1 MVKNL
6 PKDVTRDS
14 LREHFSRKGEVTDA
28 KPMRTT
34 LSSSSSSYV
43 WFCACLDM
51 CRDGK
56 SRQFAFIG
64 FRTEEEAQEA
74 IKYFNRSYINTYRIS
89 CEIALEAGHPNI
101 PQPWSRHSIKNK
113 DEAAKGGKRVLKKN
127 LKKTSESDDPQLQK
141 FLQVMQPRTKSKLW
155 ANDTL
160 VASIDYSNESGNGK
174 HTQAKKNNKEKST
187 EAKVDDNRPDEA
199 ESQGCA
205 DPSSSSTNDKDGH
218 WNLAGFFEE
227 ELEEFFSK
235 FGKSA
240 KAHVV
245 VDKRTRL
252 SKGFAYIQY
261 ALPESASR
269 IKQFNFPGRR
279 LHVFPAKQKF
289 AHKKQDDLAPKT
301 FKQRWKEDRRASEA
315 SADTKTWNRLF
326 MHPDRVVENILRK
339 YGISKSDFLDREA
352 DDLAVSIALGE
363 AQGIA
368 ETKKAL
374 ADAGVNIASLKE
386 GASRRTEGLE
396 RSNHVLLVK
405 NLPYGSSRAEL
416 TKMFGK
422 FGSVVFLEPS
432 EARAAFDGLAYKQY
446 KDAPLYLEYAP
457 ENVLDSIFETEGKNK
472 TVGAQDAKR
481 ALLEQEKGLLDVDG
495 DPDRIEKLSF
505 KTSDEALKRH
515 CSEKMK
521 EGRILKARILRF
533 LYKKHMNNGKPS
545 GFGFIEFDSKETAA
559 NIYQTLQVS
568 LFLFVLDKFLSL
580 KKDERVLN
588 KADKHRSSTKL
599 HVKNVAF
606 EATKKDLEKL
616 FSPFGKIKRVSLP
629 RKYGNQKGYAFVE
642 CVTKQEGR
650 NALQALA
657 NSHLYGRHLVLHAR
671 TAARFNDENGY
682 STAKL
687 SKKRKQHMAVS
698 DQDKMMFK
706 RIAAG

>member
-1 MVKNL
+1 MI
-6 PKDVTRDS
+6 P
-14 LREHFSRKGEVTDA
+14 H
-28 KPMRTT
+28 
-34 LSSSSSSYV
+34 
-43 WFCACLDM
+43 
-51 CRDGK
+51 GK
-56 SRQFAFIG
+56 
-64 FRTEEEAQEA
+64 
-74 IKYFNRSYINTYRIS
+74 
-89 CEIALEAGHPNI
+89 
-101 PQPWSRHSIKNK
+101 
-113 DEAAKGGKRVLKKN
+113 KKN

-174 HTQAKKNNKEKST
+174 HTRAKKNNKEKST

-218 WNLAGFFEE
+218 WNLAGFLFSTCLTRQDAHNITACFFYKRMVFVRSEE

-269 IKQFNFPGRR
+269 AIEELNNSTFQGRR
-279 LHVFPAKQKF
+279 LHVLPAKQKF
-289 AHKKQDDLAPKT
+289 AHKKQEYLPCHGC
-301 FKQRWKEDRRASEA
+301 FGQNNW
-315 SADTKTWNRLF
+315 
-326 MHPDRVVENILRK
+326 HGHVVENILRK
-339 YGISKSDFLDREA
+339 YGISKSDFLDHEA
-352 DDLAVSIALGE
+352 DDLAVRTALGE
-363 AQGIA
+363 AQVIA
-368 ETKKAL
+368 ETKKVL
-374 ADAGVNIASLKE
+374 ADAGVNIASLEE
-386 GASRRTEGLE
+386 GASQRTEGLE

-405 NLPYGSSRAEL
+405 NLPYGCSRAEL

-422 FGSVVFLEPS
+422 FGSVDIILTPTKTMALVVFLEPS
-432 EARAAFDGLAYKQY
+432 EARATFDGLAYKQY
-446 KDAPLYLEYAP
+446 
-457 ENVLDSIFETEGKNK
+457 EGKNK

-481 ALLEQEKGLLDVDG
+481 ELLEQEKGLLDVDG
-495 DPDRIEKLSF
+495 DPDRIENLSF

-521 EGRILKARILRF
+521 EGRILKAR
-533 LYKKHMNNGKPS
+533 HMNNGKPS

-559 NIYQTLQVS
+559 NIYQTL
-568 LFLFVLDKFLSL
+568 
-580 KKDERVLN
+580 
-588 KADKHRSSTKL
+588 SSTKL
-599 HVKNVAF
+599 RVKNVAF

-657 NSHLYGRHLVLHAR
+657 KSHLYGRHLVLHAR